1 METTTQPKPKKRAAQ
16 LSKKEKELKKI
27 SQFGK
32 AMLKY
37 RGYVEIVDMEAV
49 LK

>member
-1 METTTQPKPKKRAAQ
+1 MEKTPKTKPKKKAPE
-16 LSKKEKELKKI
+16 SSTKDTEPKKL

-37 RGYVEIVDMEAV
+37 RGWGEIVDMKAV